1 MKDIRSAIRENE
13 FPDFVK
19 KFLSD
24 NYSCGTE
31 TYPTW
36 ATDALKSVGIIT

>member
-24 NYSCGTE
+24 NYPCGTE